1 MDRLCWHNGWEKL
14 ELSQSNSQNS
24 IKESLFKGHTFVW
37 FKDLLIGKEENI
49 KPIIESNIKLKS
61 NGYIGETTV
70 LELEVSNLSSVP
82 ISLEYQGEYT
92 FHKNSKFLKILPN
105 SSFKIQIKTISKVE
119 TISLPFNILNVVTGL
134 RKSLS
139 LDFDLKIQ

>member
-1 MDRLCWHNGWEKL
+1 
-14 ELSQSNSQNS
+14 
-24 IKESLFKGHTFVW
+24 
-37 FKDLLIGKEENI
+37 
-49 KPIIESNIKLKS
+49 
-61 NGYIGETTV
+61 
-70 LELEVSNLSSVP
+70 LSSVP